1 MSEHLDP
8 HMASSFVIMVL
19 YVCVKRCPRGPARER
34 ARAPSGHPSAQ
45 SSSGN
50 LTRTPDLLHAVS
62 FRIPFRTDG
71 LVILLRYSVFESVSV
86 RTDNVIPYLKA

>member
-1 MSEHLDP
+1 MYVLKGARAARR
-8 HMASSFVIMVL
+8 AS
-19 YVCVKRCPRGPARER
+19 

-45 SSSGN
+45 SSSGH

-62 FRIPFRTDG
+62 FRIPFRTDD